1 MGFALCITLLK
12 RRLLIWPDHS
22 EPCSWLVV
30 NGRAVLSPLAPLS
43 INPDLNIYIINLPKL
58 HPKWERPN
66 RYFTE
71 NSSLL
76 PLLIQRRYRQRYHGV
91 EQKDDSFRVQYKVDF
106 PVLYVFTE
114 TLGMTMEEMEEMERG
129 KWEREEDLMQELKDL
144 EPQKCCGSV

>member
-1 MGFALCITLLK
+1 
-12 RRLLIWPDHS
+12 
-22 EPCSWLVV
+22 LVV

-43 INPDLNIYIINLPKL
+43 IDPDLSIYIINLPKL

-66 RYFTE
+66 GYFTE

-76 PLLIQRRYRQRYHGV
+76 PLLIHRRYRQRYHGV

-114 TLGMTMEEMEEMERG
+114 TLGMTLEERWRKWSEESGRG
-129 KWEREEDLMQELKDL
+129 KRISCKSSKIWSHKSAVA
-144 EPQKCCGSV
+144 PV